1 MIIALIKI
9 ISCILQPA
17 FQVLVFLVQQPLDP
31 HEQTL
36 EKILVTLACHINY
49 HPDMIVIH
57 VYRSSDENKKAHP
70 HSNVLLI

>member
-36 EKILVTLACHINY
+36 EKILVTLAYLCYILSCQL
-49 HPDMIVIH
+49 P
-57 VYRSSDENKKAHP
+57 S
-70 HSNVLLI
+70 

>member
-17 FQVLVFLVQQPLDP
+17 FQVLVFLDQQPLDP

-36 EKILVTLACHINY
+36 EKILVTLAY
-49 HPDMIVIH
+49 
-57 VYRSSDENKKAHP
+57 
-70 HSNVLLI
+70 